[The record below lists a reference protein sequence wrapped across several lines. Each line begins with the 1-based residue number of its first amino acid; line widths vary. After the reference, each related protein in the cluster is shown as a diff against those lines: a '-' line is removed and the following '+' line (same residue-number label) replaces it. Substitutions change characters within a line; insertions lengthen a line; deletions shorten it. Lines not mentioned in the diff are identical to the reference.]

1 MNQKFRRWYWGAIL
15 GFLSLAYGVWRA
27 NVLLISP
34 KLEIGPETTYV
45 TGPFTADGRI
55 DYSAAM
61 HERLSD
67 GVHPDANAAVLIDRA
82 FGPGAIPAE
91 LRGRYFDWMGVDP
104 LPEQGNYVI
113 TQTEWIRQQTS
124 HLPNS
129 GELRDAMDNEFQQAQ
144 RRPWTADEFPVVNE
158 WLQRNAG
165 AIELIE
171 QSSHKPVYYSPLV
184 TSTSL
189 LEASSTNQNLRE
201 AARLLL
207 GAAMFRLGQNNVEE
221 AWNAILACHRLASL
235 VGHHAPDMMTY
246 FIASAMEAV
255 ASAGDAALMSSNLTA
270 EQARKCLK
278 ELSQIEPI
286 GSVALTME
294 FGQRLQSLDAVLHQ
308 MSQVGKV
315 DLNVLL
321 RRVNQMFDQ
330 SVATFGHESFAV
342 RRQEVTRVD
351 TELDQRIALNKQPLR
366 IAGSMLFNSRAAISD
381 IIADALLRILTPAC
395 TEADA
400 SQVRAQT
407 RRDLSRLG
415 YALVAYRAVHT
426 KYPATLNALAPDYL
440 STLPVDRFVNQ
451 PLIYVP
457 QEHGFLIYSIGANG
471 KDDGGKSGGP
481 GSPDD
486 VSLEVP
492 TKIGV
497 GRTD

>member
-15 GFLSLAYGVWRA
+15 GCLSLAYGVWRA

-113 TQTEWIRQQTS
+113 TQLDWIRQRS
-124 HLPNS
+124 IHLPNS
-129 GELRDAMDNEFQQAQ
+129 GELRDAMLIEFQQAQ
-144 RRPWTADEFPVVNE
+144 ERPWTADEFPVVNE

-171 QSSHKPVYYSPLV
+171 QASHKPVYYSPLV

-207 GAAMFRLGQNNVEE
+207 IGAMFRLGQDDVEG
-221 AWNAILACHRLASL
+221 AWNAILACHRLTSL
-235 VGHHAPDMMTY
+235 VSHRAPDLIHHSSPY
-246 FIASAMEAV
+246 LEAIASV
-255 ASAGDAALMSSNLTA
+255 GDAALMSRNLSA
-270 EQARKCLK
+270 EQARKCLE
-278 ELSQIEPI
+278 ELSQVEPI
-286 GSVALTME
+286 GSVALTMD

-308 MSQVGKV
+308 MSQMGNV
-315 DLNVLL
+315 DLNVIL
-321 RRVNQMFDQ
+321 RRSNQMFDLI
-330 SVATFGHESFAV
+330 VATFGYESFAV
-342 RRQEVTRVD
+342 RNQEMTRVN
-351 TELDQRIALNKQPLR
+351 TELGQRIALNRQPLR
-366 IAGSMLFNSRAAISD
+366 IAGSMLFNSRAAISEMF
-381 IIADALLRILTPAC
+381 ADSLLSLLTHSYIH
-395 TEADA
+395 ADV

-451 PLIYVP
+451 PLIYAP